1 LSELSLNQRFPPLP
15 LTNQVR
21 SSQQSTGK
29 KQSGSQDGKDGKDG
43 KDQPSNNIFAEI
55 ELLFDNDQEI
65 PVCGGN
71 NQLAC
76 QSLDELMIMQQLSQY
91 APPNPR
97 FHGPKLLALASSINR
112 FKD

>member
-1 LSELSLNQRFPPLP
+1 MK
-15 LTNQVR
+15 
-21 SSQQSTGK
+21 SSQQSAGK
-29 KQSGSQDGKDGKDG
+29 KQSGSQNG
-43 KDQPSNNIFAEI
+43 KDQPSDNIFAEI
-55 ELLFDNDQEI
+55 ELLFDDKQEI

-76 QSLDELMIMQQLSQY
+76 QSLDELMIMQQLFQY
-91 APPNPR
+91 APPNPK

>member
-1 LSELSLNQRFPPLP
+1 LSELSLNQRFPALP
-15 LTNQVR
+15 LTNQVA

-29 KQSGSQDGKDGKDG
+29 KQSSSQNGKDGRE
-43 KDQPSNNIFAEI
+43 QSSNNIFAEI
-55 ELLFDNDQEI
+55 ELLFDNDKEI
-65 PVCGGN
+65 PVCGGD

-91 APPNPR
+91 APPNPK
-97 FHGPKLLALASSINR
+97 FHGPKLLALTSSINR

>member
-1 LSELSLNQRFPPLP
+1 MSELSLNQRFPTLP
-15 LTNQVR
+15 LTNQVA
-21 SSQQSTGK
+21 SSQQSAGK
-29 KQSGSQDGKDGKDG
+29 KQSSSQNGKERKDGRE
-43 KDQPSNNIFAEI
+43 QPSNNIFAEI
-55 ELLFDNDQEI
+55 ELLFDNDEEI

-91 APPNPR
+91 VPPNPK